1 MENRVPTY
9 PGRVELTPVAGQE
22 NTYDLV
28 RADEP
33 IVEGT
38 PLNKATLFDEE
49 NETLYGL
56 SGNEAT
62 VNNALKH
69 VPQFCRITETHPVA
83 SGYSVKAGDVVD
95 VVDGEVVC
103 EPSYAELATEAWPVS
118 DMKYAS
124 GTSTTRYPVL
134 LSAGENKILLVCIT
148 GTSTPYKVYAIPG
161 IVGNGHIQWDTPQ
174 YSGTI
179 SSLTTK
185 NIISTDIS
193 NSGFAYSIDF
203 STGSVVRFQNIG
215 ADGST
220 ATLFSASFDWSNSYQ
235 RGLGCAK
242 ISDTKFLVSELV
254 YNGEFSQYRYR
265 SYTPSEI
272 KNFGNLSSNLIP
284 SNLVGMG
291 GGFAFGATSGYCHL
305 VTIDDSYN
313 ISETKVSVAGAV
325 DAPLYV
331 LDDTHIYQY
340 TGSKYIVYETNGTTA
355 SIYAQGTDYDNPLYL
370 EAYQATKINYD
381 KQTYCGGEGYGWGVT
396 ALNASSYSV
405 SGNKPGNSYA
415 IALTDATAGQ
425 NVEIALEGL
434 FNLPGITQGQEIED
448 KDGYRIGYGYA
459 AGKLRVESADMANQE
474 GAACVS
480 GSYTGD
486 NKYGSSNLTTLLLPF
501 KPRIVLIIGI
511 PDNTTVACY
520 FSYLTESGGFSQFQQ
535 NASRLTIAQFDK
547 TVSWYYGS
555 AAAQMN
561 ASGFKYY
568 YIAFR

>member
-95 VVDGEVVC
+95 VNDAGEVVC
-103 EPSYAELATEAWPVS
+103 EKAYAELATEAWPVS
-118 DMKYAS
+118 DMKYAAS
-124 GTSTTRYPVL
+124 TSTSRYPVL
-134 LSAGENKILLVCIT
+134 LSAGENKILLVCMT

-179 SSLTTK
+179 YSFTTN

-203 STGSVVRFQNIG
+203 SSGSVVRFQNIG
-215 ADGST
+215 ADGSAT
-220 ATLFSASFDWSNSYQ
+220 TLFSASFDWSGSYQ

-242 ISDTKFLVSELV
+242 ISDTKFLVSEVVLV
-254 YNGEFSQYRYR
+254 NGETPQYRYR
-265 SYTPSEI
+265 SYNSSAV
-272 KNFGNLSSNLIP
+272 KNFGNLSGNLIP
-284 SNLVGMG
+284 SNLVGMT

-313 ISETKVSVAGAV
+313 ISETKVSVSGAV

-434 FNLPGITQGQEIED
+434 FNLPGITQGQEILD
-448 KDGYRIGYGYA
+448 VTGYRIGYGYA
-459 AGKLRVESADMANQE
+459 DGKLRVDSKELGQQAY
-474 GAACVS
+474 VI

-486 NKYGSSNLTTLLLPF
+486 NAIGRIIDLGFEPTLVLVQSFLNSGSYAGENVTMVCQKEIPFRFSGVTSKNYIIQISNNGFMLGTSGQSTSNYAN
-501 KPRIVLIIGI
+501 R
-511 PDNTTVACY
+511 NTYVY
-520 FSYLTESGGFSQFQQ
+520 
-535 NASRLTIAQFDK
+535 N
-547 TVSWYYGS
+547 
-555 AAAQMN
+555 
-561 ASGFKYY
+561 